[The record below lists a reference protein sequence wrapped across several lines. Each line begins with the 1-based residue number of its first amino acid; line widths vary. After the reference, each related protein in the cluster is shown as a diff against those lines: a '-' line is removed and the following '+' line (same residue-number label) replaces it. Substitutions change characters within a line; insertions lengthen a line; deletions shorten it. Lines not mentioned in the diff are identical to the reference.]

1 MEIYYTQII
10 ESLVV
15 IFLFI
20 LNRLITNK
28 IIKKTIIDKIAQKSR
43 GQIIRK
49 AINFI
54 VITVCLI
61 ILMIIWGVKQS
72 DLAVFIGSILT
83 VIGVAM
89 FAQWSLLSNITSSIL
104 LFFNHSVKIGDTISI
119 MEAKDY
125 EVRGIVLDIGLI
137 FVTIKTLEFE
147 EEITLPNNIFIQK
160 TIRKLNDKGLANQNK
175 IEINAQHVSQVNNV

>member
-1 MEIYYTQII
+1 MEIYYTKII

-15 IFLFI
+15 FFLFI
-20 LNRLITNK
+20 LIRLITNK
-28 IIKKTIIDKIAQKSR
+28 FINKAIINKITQKSR
-43 GQIIRK
+43 SQLIKK

-61 ILMIIWGVKQS
+61 ILLIIWGVKQS

-89 FAQWSLLSNITSSIL
+89 VAQWSLISNITASIL
-104 LFFNHSVKIGDTISI
+104 IFFNHSIKIGDKISI
-119 MEAKDY
+119 MENKDY
-125 EVRGIVLDIGLI
+125 EIRGVIMDIGLI
-137 FVTIKTLEFE
+137 FTTLNTLEFD

-160 TIRKLNDKGLANQNK
+160 TIRKLNDSK
-175 IEINAQHVSQVNNV
+175 IENQVSKEIENNTI